1 MMSTGACQRQRPTL
15 HFWPMLDH
23 HLDEIFKVNFVN
35 VAAFVVSF
43 GEFSD
48 FLRVAVMVASL
59 VYTVVKTIEAV
70 KNLRK

>member
-1 MMSTGACQRQRPTL
+1 
-15 HFWPMLDH
+15 MLDH
-23 HLDEIFKVNFVN
+23 HLEEIFKVNFVN

-48 FLRVAVMVASL
+48 FLRTVVMLASL
-59 VYTVVKTIEAV
+59 AYTVVKTIEAV